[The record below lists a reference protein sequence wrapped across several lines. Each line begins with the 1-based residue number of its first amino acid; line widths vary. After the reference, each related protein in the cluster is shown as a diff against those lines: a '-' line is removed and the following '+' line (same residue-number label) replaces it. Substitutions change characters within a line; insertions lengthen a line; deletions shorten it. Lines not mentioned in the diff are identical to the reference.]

1 MKQLQASRP
10 VVLVIDDKPAMRT
23 LIRETLEAAGMTIF
37 ETNVGSA
44 AVTLFEQHSPDLVLL
59 DIVMPDMKGLETCS
73 RIRSLPRGN
82 RVPVLIMTEHGDAES
97 IAIAYEHGATD
108 FITKPINPMIL
119 LHRTRYMLRAKNVLE
134 ALIKSEAR
142 LELAQRI
149 ARIGNWDWEPR
160 TNRFTMS
167 NELCRLVGVRPQDFG
182 GTIDDFLALVHPD
195 DRASVKQ
202 ALADIPNHHRPCD
215 MDHRVVLQNGL
226 DFTIHLQGEG
236 VRDEQTHEFKVVGTA
251 QDITERK
258 QAERAIHRLA
268 YYDSLTGLA
277 TRFLF

>member
-1 MKQLQASRP
+1 MTQMQSSRP

-44 AVTLFEQHSPDLVLL
+44 AVTLFEHHSPDLVLL

-82 RVPVLIMTEHGDAES
+82 RVPVLIMTEHGDADS

-182 GTIDDFLALVHPD
+182 GTIGGF
-195 DRASVKQ
+195 S
-202 ALADIPNHHRPCD
+202 RPGSPG
-215 MDHRVVLQNGL
+215 RP
-226 DFTIHLQGEG
+226 G
-236 VRDEQTHEFKVVGTA
+236 VRQTGPRRYPQPSQTLRHGSS
-251 QDITERK
+251 RRP
-258 QAERAIHRLA
+258 AERP
-268 YYDSLTGLA
+268 
-277 TRFLF
+277 RFYHSSPRGGRARGTDRMNSR

>member
-1 MKQLQASRP
+1 
-10 VVLVIDDKPAMRT
+10 
-23 LIRETLEAAGMTIF
+23 MTIF

-44 AVTLFEQHSPDLVLL
+44 AVTLFEHHSPDLVLL

-195 DRASVKQ
+195 GTRSPSNRPSPISPTITDLATWIIASFWE
-202 ALADIPNHHRPCD
+202 
-215 MDHRVVLQNGL
+215 NGL

-251 QDITERK
+251 VRTSPSESR
-258 QAERAIHRLA
+258 RGTCHPSPRVL
-268 YYDSLTGLA
+268 
-277 TRFLF
+277 R